1 MKNKKKIICIVQA
14 RLNSTRLKNKVIHK
28 FKNKTMIEIL
38 LERLKSSKL
47 INDIIV
53 AIPRSDKKLESLLK
67 NKYKVYMGNNQ
78 NVLERYYFSAQKFKA
93 DIIVRITGD
102 CPLVDSQMIDIGL
115 KKYLNSNFDYISNIN
130 PPTFPDGLDYEIFD
144 FKTLKKTYLNA
155 KSKNDKEHVTKYII
169 KNSEFKKFNIESE
182 TDYSDLRLTLDYKED
197 LILIKYILN
206 KFDYHKQFR
215 YRDII
220 KLYKQN
226 RKFFEINSK
235 NFRNQKK
242 NEINKGQS
250 LWSLSK
256 RYIAGGNMLFSKR
269 PDYFLPEKWPS
280 YFKQT
285 SGCKV
290 RDLDN
295 KVYYDLCHMSV
306 GTNTLGY
313 SNKYVD
319 REVRKI
325 VKQGNISTL
334 NCPEEVI
341 LAKKL
346 INLHPWADKVRFAR
360 TGGEANAIA
369 IRLARASTKKNNIA
383 FCGYHGWHDWY
394 LAANLKSKNN
404 L

>member
-1 MKNKKKIICIVQA
+1 
-14 RLNSTRLKNKVIHK
+14 
-28 FKNKTMIEIL
+28 MIEIL
-38 LERLKSSKL
+38 LERLKTSKL
-47 INDIIV
+47 INEIVV
-53 AIPRSDKKLESLLK
+53 AIPKSDKKLEDILKKQTRSLSRS
-67 NKYKVYMGNNQ
+67 NQ
-78 NVLERYYFSAQKFKA
+78 NVLERYYLSAKKYKA

-102 CPLVDSQMIDIGL
+102 CPLIDSQMIDIGL
-115 KKYLNSNFDYISNIN
+115 KKYLNSKFDYISNIN

-155 KSKNDKEHVTKYII
+155 KSKSDKEHVTKYII

-206 KFDYHKQFR
+206 KLDYHNQFR

-220 KLYKQN
+220 QLYKKNQ
-226 RKFFEINSK
+226 KPFKINSK

-242 NEINKGQS
+242 DKISKGQS
-250 LWSLSK
+250 MWNSSK
-256 RYIAGGNMLFSKR
+256 KYIAGGNMLFSKR
-269 PDYFLPEKWPS
+269 PDCFLPEKWPS

-285 SGCKV
+285 AGCKV

-319 REVRKI
+319 QEVMKI

-341 LAKKL
+341 LAK
-346 INLHPWADKVRFAR
+346 N
-360 TGGEANAIA
+360 
-369 IRLARASTKKNNIA
+369 
-383 FCGYHGWHDWY
+383 
-394 LAANLKSKNN
+394 
-404 L
+404 